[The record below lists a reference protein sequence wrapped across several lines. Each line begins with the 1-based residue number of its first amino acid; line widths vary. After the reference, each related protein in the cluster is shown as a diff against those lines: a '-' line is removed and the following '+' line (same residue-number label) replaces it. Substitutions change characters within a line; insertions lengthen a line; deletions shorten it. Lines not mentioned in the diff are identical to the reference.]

1 MELNSHLSYQRTISW
16 SYTESVEQQR
26 CTCGALL
33 PEDARFCHKCGKP
46 QYPED
51 IERLSAPQPPSPLQ
65 APIEPPGST
74 PSSSSI
80 SFRNSRAVL
89 ISLVVAGAAF
99 VGSGAAAL
107 LSPLLFPLILCAAG
121 YVAARLYRRQ
131 SSETLT
137 AAAGA
142 RLGWMTGLWLF
153 LIVAVLS
160 AITAIYVSSPQGW
173 EQIRAMWSQV
183 PEVSKVL
190 VNQHDF
196 LMRLAVNLP
205 FFFFLLTLLPGL
217 GGMLGARGARR
228 RPSS

>member
-1 MELNSHLSYQRTISW
+1 M
-16 SYTESVEQQR
+16 
-26 CTCGALL
+26 
-33 PEDARFCHKCGKP
+33 
-46 QYPED
+46 
-51 IERLSAPQPPSPLQ
+51 PQPAAPVQAPLTPSP
-65 APIEPPGST
+65 ST
-74 PSSSSI
+74 PSPATI

-107 LSPLLFPLILCAAG
+107 ISPLLFPVILCAAG
-121 YVAARLYRRQ
+121 YVAARIYRRQ
-131 SSETLT
+131 SAEPLT

-153 LIVAVLS
+153 LIIAILS

-173 EQIRAMWSQV
+173 QQIQSMWSQV

-217 GGMLGARGARR
+217 GGMLGARTARR
-228 RPSS
+228 RPSA